1 MGMGPTARLV
11 YGYALGGDGDG
22 WKVNQLD
29 SYGAL
34 SVDWF
39 NSEDKDF
46 AEAATT
52 RLLASIVGFTETD
65 WQIEGYFGRKQ
76 DAEDL
81 LGIEIVVNGSCEYPR
96 YCLAMKVCSVEWG
109 ETEAFDFVALTAQA
123 ASEGWSDRLRK
134 AMDTLGLTTD
144 QSRSP
149 QWILTAYY
157 G

>member
-11 YGYALGGDGDG
+11 YGYALGGDSDG

-34 SVDWF
+34 SVGWF
-39 NSEDKDF
+39 NGEDKDF

-52 RLLASIVGFTETD
+52 QLLASSVGFAETD
-65 WQIEGYFGRKQ
+65 WQIEGYFGRRQ

-81 LGIEIVVNGSCEYPR
+81 LGIEFVVTGSYEYPS
-96 YCLAMKVCSVEWG
+96 YCLAMKVRSVEWG
-109 ETEAFDFVALTAQA
+109 ETEAFDFAALTTQA

-134 AMDTLGLTTD
+134 AMDVLGLTTA
-144 QSRSP
+144 QSAP